1 MQASVIAAA
10 PAQPVASVLGHRS
23 LLRRVAGLFG
33 PSILVAV
40 GYMDPGNW
48 ATDIA
53 AGSAFG
59 FDLLFVL
66 VAASLAAIV
75 LQSLALRLGIASGL
89 DLAQA
94 CRRRYGGGANVT
106 LWLLAEVG
114 ILATDVAE
122 VLGGALA
129 IKLLLGMPLWA
140 GIVLTACDTLIV
152 LGLEGRG
159 FKQIEAIVAAL
170 VATIALCFLIEL
182 LIVPPD
188 GAALA
193 AGLAPDLRRLA
204 QPGALALAV
213 GIVGATVM
221 PHNLYLHSSIVRSA
235 APLAGETGKRRAINQ
250 ANFAS
255 TIALLLAMVINGA
268 ILTLGVGA
276 FHSTGHAQ
284 VAGIEDA
291 YRLLSPI
298 TGTAAAA
305 LFFGIALLASGQ
317 SSTFT
322 GTLAGQ
328 VVLEG
333 FLDLRLPPWQRRMI
347 TRMIALVPAM
357 AGVILLG
364 DHAVGAMLVVSQMV
378 LSLQLPFAILPL
390 IRATRDPAIMGGC
403 VASRPH
409 TVIAWLILGIISA
422 ANLWLVVAIACWW

>member
-10 PAQPVASVLGHRS
+10 PAQPVASVLGHQS

>member
-10 PAQPVASVLGHRS
+10 PAQPVASALGHRS